1 MRKGL
6 VAFEKQLLATSS
18 NGINHADVRNIFKK
32 FDYFFLSIASTVDW
46 SKFIITLLIL
56 FETKDRP

>member
-32 FDYFFLSIASTVDW
+32 FDYFFLSIASTVD
-46 SKFIITLLIL
+46 
-56 FETKDRP
+56 